1 MNATLARMKSDKA
14 NDNVLNEVIKIIEK
28 RAISGEYNVSV
39 NINIKHRYDIV
50 NKLIKLGYKVK
61 ICPNA
66 IFIEW

>member
-14 NDNVLNEVIKIIEK
+14 NDNVLNEV
-28 RAISGEYNVSV
+28 ISGEYNVSV

-61 ICPNA
+61 IYPHA

>member
-61 ICPNA
+61 IYPHV

>member
-1 MNATLARMKSDKA
+1 MNATLARMKSNKA
-14 NDNVLNEVIKIIEK
+14 NDNVLNEVIKLLKK

-61 ICPNA
+61 IYPHA

>member
-39 NINIKHRYDIV
+39 NINISCIMD
-50 NKLIKLGYKVK
+50 LFDDVK
-61 ICPNA
+61 IRYEMYMNGEDIIA
-66 IFIEW
+66 S

>member
-39 NINIKHRYDIV
+39 NINISCIMDLFDDAKRRYEMYMNGEDI
-50 NKLIKLGYKVK
+50 I
-61 ICPNA
+61 A
-66 IFIEW
+66 S